1 VNDVD
6 VVVAGGGPVG
16 LACAIEAVRLGLS
29 VAVVEPRPGPVDKAC
44 GEGLMPG
51 AVAALDRLGVQP
63 SGMPLRGISYVGG
76 RRTARH
82 AFRAGPGLGVRRT
95 ELQGALSRRADALGV
110 RRVAAKVD
118 EVTQDGRSVSV
129 AGVTASWLLACDGL
143 HSTVRRRLGLDPPAV
158 PAHVRRYGLRR
169 HAAVAPWSEFVEV
182 HWSPLAEAYVT
193 PVAPDLVG
201 IALLTSTS
209 APYDVLLGQV
219 PTLRSKLD
227 VASWATPVRG
237 CGPLHQ
243 PVARRVAGRVLL
255 VGDAA
260 GYVDALTGEGIRTG
274 LACAE
279 AAVAAVAAGRP
290 AAYEAEWRRLT
301 RSYRLLTRGLLA
313 STRPQLV
320 RRHVAGAAQRV
331 PAAFGLAVEAL
342 AG

>member
-16 LACAIEAVRLGLS
+16 LACAIEAARRGLS
-29 VAVVEPRPGPVDKAC
+29 VTVVEPRPGPVDKAC

-63 SGMPLRGISYVGG
+63 SGMPFRGISYVAG
-76 RRTARH
+76 RATARH
-82 AFRAGPGLGVRRT
+82 AFRSGPGLGVRRT
-95 ELQGALSRRADALGV
+95 ELHQALSRGADELGV
-110 RRVAAKVD
+110 GRLAAKVE
-118 EVTQDGRSVSV
+118 EVSQDDGSVRV
-129 AGVTASWLLACDGL
+129 AGLTASWLLACDGL
-143 HSTVRRRLGLDPPAV
+143 HSTVRRRLGLDPPPV

-169 HAAVAPWSEFVEV
+169 HAAVAPWSDYVEV

-201 IALLTSTS
+201 VALLTSTS
-209 APYDVLLGQV
+209 APYDVLLAQV
-219 PTLRSKLD
+219 PTLRSRLD
-227 VASWATPVRG
+227 GVTWATPVRG

-243 PVARRVAGRVLL
+243 PVARRRAGRVLL

-290 AAYEAEWRRLT
+290 AAYEADWRRLT
-301 RSYRLLTRGLLA
+301 RSYRILTRGLLA

-320 RRHVAGAAQRV
+320 RRHVAGAAQRL
-331 PAAFGLAVEAL
+331 PAVFGLAVEAL

>member
-1 VNDVD
+1 MSDVD

-16 LACAIEAVRLGLS
+16 LACAVEAARRGLS
-29 VAVVEPRPGPVDKAC
+29 VAVVEPRPDPVDKAC

-51 AVAALDRLGVQP
+51 AVAALDRLGVHP
-63 SGMPLRGISYVGG
+63 SGMPFRGIAYVGG
-76 RRTARH
+76 PRSARH

-95 ELQGALSRRADALGV
+95 ELHRALSERADALGV
-110 RRVAAKVD
+110 YRVAARAD
-118 EVTQDGRSVSV
+118 EVRQDGRTVTV
-129 AGVTASWLLACDGL
+129 AGLTASWLLACDGL
-143 HSTVRRRLGLDPPAV
+143 HSTVRRRLGLDPAPV
-158 PAHVRRYGLRR
+158 PSRLRRYGLRR
-169 HAAVAPWSEFVEV
+169 HAALAPWSDHVEV

-201 IALLTSTS
+201 VALLTSTS
-209 APYDVLLGQV
+209 APYDVLLAQV
-219 PTLRSKLD
+219 PTLRSRLD
-227 VASWATPVRG
+227 GVTWTTPVRG

-243 PVARRVAGRVLL
+243 AVRRRVAGRVLL

-279 AAVAAVAAGRP
+279 SAVAAVAAGHP
-290 AAYEAEWRRLT
+290 EAYEADWRRLT

-313 STRPQLV
+313 STRPQVV
-320 RRHVAGAAQRV
+320 RRHVAGAAAIA
-331 PAAFGLAVEAL
+331 PAVFGLAVEAL